1 MKRWLAG
8 AAVSSTLA
16 VAAKAAEA
24 LPEIMAVRIGRKFAY
39 EDGKCIALDPGH
51 DEVIF
56 YELADPAKPTRAIR
70 FVPKP
75 YR

>member
-1 MKRWLAG
+1 
-8 AAVSSTLA
+8 VSSTLA

-24 LPEIMAVRIGRKFAY
+24 LLEIMAVGIGRRFAR
-39 EDGKCIALDPGH
+39 EDGKCIALEPGH

-56 YELADPAKPTRAIR
+56 YELADPAKPTRPIR